1 MSAKSPVIVDLK
13 FIPREVEDALKG
25 AFPGREVLNLADPR
39 HKGRDLSGIDYAV
52 VWKSDPDLFSRAP
65 DLKVVFSGGAGVDH
79 VLTLPG
85 LPDVPLVRFVDRSLT
100 TRMSE
105 WVVMNCLMHLRQHR
119 AYEARAKAHVWEDLS
134 QPEAADVTV
143 GVMGLGVLGLDA
155 IRKLGV
161 MGFKTIGW
169 SRSKKTID
177 GVQTF
182 DGDELDAFLAKTDFL
197 VSLLP
202 LTAETKGYPECI
214 AVCQAQPQRAFGSAG
229 RDQWRPRRQSGRRRY
244 YRRPAI
250 RRAGRRFARCVRA
263 GTVGS
268 RQPVLGYGK
277 RLCHAARGGILGC
290 EGAVCPCGAAQMDR
304 FESGLP
310 LEHLVDRKAG
320 Y

>member
-13 FIPREVEDALKG
+13 FIPREVEDGLKG
-25 AFPGREVLNLADPR
+25 AFPGREVLNLADPG
-39 HKGRDLSGIDYAV
+39 HKGRDLTGIDYAV

-134 QPEAADVTV
+134 QPEAADITV
-143 GVMGLGVLGLDA
+143 GVMGLGILGHDA

-161 MGFKTIGW
+161 MGFRTIGW

-177 GVQTF
+177 GVETF
-182 DGDELDAFLAKTDFL
+182 DGDALDAFLAKTDFL

-202 LTAETKGYPECI
+202 LTAETKGILNASLFSKLNRKGPFGAPVVINGGRGGSQVSTDII
-214 AVCQAQPQRAFGSAG
+214 AAL
-229 RDQWRPRRQSGRRRY
+229 QSG
-244 YRRPAI
+244 
-250 RRAGRRFARCVRA
+250 
-263 GTVGS
+263 
-268 RQPVLGYGK
+268 VLGGASLDVFEQEPLASDSPFWDMDNVYVTPHVAASSDVK
-277 RLCHAARGGILGC
+277 ALFVHA
-290 EGAVCPCGAAQMDR
+290 EQQMNR

-310 LEHLVDRKAG
+310 LEHLVDRRAG

>member
-1 MSAKSPVIVDLK
+1 MPSKSPVIVDLK
-13 FIPREVEDALKG
+13 FIPREVEDGLKG

-52 VWKSDPDLFSRAP
+52 VWKSDPDLFTRAP

-143 GVMGLGVLGLDA
+143 GVMGLGILGQDA

-169 SRSKKTID
+169 SRSQKTID
-177 GVQTF
+177 GVETF
-182 DGDELDAFLAKTDFL
+182 AGDELDAFLGKTDFL

-202 LTAETKGYPECI
+202 LTAETKGILNASLFAKLSRNGPFGAPVVINGGRGGSQVSADII
-214 AVCQAQPQRAFGSAG
+214 AALRSGVLGGASLDVFEQEPLG
-229 RDQWRPRRQSGRRRY
+229 RDSPFWNMENVYVTPHVAASSDVK
-244 YRRPAI
+244 AL
-250 RRAGRRFARCVRA
+250 F
-263 GTVGS
+263 
-268 RQPVLGYGK
+268 VL
-277 RLCHAARGGILGC
+277 A
-290 EGAVCPCGAAQMDR
+290 EQQMDR
-304 FESGLP
+304 FEGGLP

>member
-177 GVQTF
+177 GVETF
-182 DGDELDAFLAKTDFL
+182 DGGELDAFLAKTDFL

-202 LTAETKGYPECI
+202 LTAETKGILNASLFAKLSRKGPMGAPVVINGGRGGSQVGADII
-214 AVCQAQPQRAFGSAG
+214 AALQSGVLGGASLDVFEQEPLG
-229 RDQWRPRRQSGRRRY
+229 RDSPFWDMENVYVTPHVAASSDVK
-244 YRRPAI
+244 AL
-250 RRAGRRFARCVRA
+250 FV
-263 GTVGS
+263 
-268 RQPVLGYGK
+268 
-277 RLCHAARGGILGC
+277 HA
-290 EGAVCPCGAAQMDR
+290 EQQMDR
-304 FESGLP
+304 FESSLP

>member
-13 FIPREVEDALKG
+13 FIPREVEDALKD
-25 AFPGREVLNLADPR
+25 AFPGREVISLADPA

-143 GVMGLGVLGLDA
+143 GVMGLGILGQDS

-169 SRSKKTID
+169 SRSKKVID
-177 GVQTF
+177 GVETF
-182 DGDELDAFLAKTDFL
+182 DGDQLDAFLAKTDFL

-202 LTAETKGYPECI
+202 LTAETKGILNAALFSKLSRKGPFGAPVVINGGRGGSQVGTDII
-214 AVCQAQPQRAFGSAG
+214 AAI
-229 RDQWRPRRQSGRRRY
+229 QSG
-244 YRRPAI
+244 
-250 RRAGRRFARCVRA
+250 
-263 GTVGS
+263 
-268 RQPVLGYGK
+268 VLGGASLDVFEQEPLASDSPFWDLDNVYVTPHVAASSDVK
-277 RLCHAARGGILGC
+277 ALFVHA
-290 EGAVCPCGAAQMDR
+290 EQQMIR

>member
-1 MSAKSPVIVDLK
+1 MPSKSPVIVDLK
-13 FIPREVEDALKG
+13 FIPREVEEGLKG
-25 AFPGREVLNLADPR
+25 AFPGREILNLADPA

-100 TRMSE
+100 TRMGE

-143 GVMGLGVLGLDA
+143 GIMGLGILGQDS

-161 MGFKTIGW
+161 LGFRTIGW
-169 SRSKKTID
+169 SRSKKVID
-177 GVQTF
+177 GVETF
-182 DGDELDAFLAKTDFL
+182 AGDELDAFLARTDFL

-202 LTAETKGYPECI
+202 LTAETTGILNASLISKLSRKGP
-214 AVCQAQPQRAFGSAG
+214 FGAPVVINGGRGGSQVSA
-229 RDQWRPRRQSGRRRY
+229 DIVAALQSG
-244 YRRPAI
+244 
-250 RRAGRRFARCVRA
+250 
-263 GTVGS
+263 
-268 RQPVLGYGK
+268 VLGGASLDVFEQEPLDKNSPFWDMDNVYVTPHVAASSDVK
-277 RLCHAARGGILGC
+277 ALFVHA
-290 EGAVCPCGAAQMDR
+290 EQQMDR

-310 LEHLVDRKAG
+310 LEHLVDRQAG

>member
-1 MSAKSPVIVDLK
+1 MPAKSPVIIDLK
-13 FIPREVEDALKG
+13 FIPREVEDGLKG
-25 AFPGREVLNLADPR
+25 AFPGREVINLADPA
-39 HKGRDLSGIDYAV
+39 HKSRDLSGIDYAV

-79 VLTLPG
+79 VLTLPD

-143 GVMGLGVLGLDA
+143 GVMGLGVLGQDA

-161 MGFKTIGW
+161 MGFRTIGW
-169 SRSKKTID
+169 SRSKKVIG
-177 GVQTF
+177 GVETF
-182 DGDELDAFLAKTDFL
+182 AGDELDAFLGRTDFL

-202 LTAETKGYPECI
+202 LTAETQSILNAGLI
-214 AVCQAQPQRAFGSAG
+214 AKLSRNGPFGAPVLINGGRGGSQVSA
-229 RDQWRPRRQSGRRRY
+229 DIITTLQSGALGGASLDVFEEE
-244 YRRPAI
+244 PL
-250 RRAGRRFARCVRA
+250 
-263 GTVGS
+263 GS
-268 RQPVLGYGK
+268 GSPFWDMDNVYVTPHVAASSDVKALFV
-277 RLCHAARGGILGC
+277 HA
-290 EGAVCPCGAAQMDR
+290 EQQMDR
-304 FESGLP
+304 FENGLP